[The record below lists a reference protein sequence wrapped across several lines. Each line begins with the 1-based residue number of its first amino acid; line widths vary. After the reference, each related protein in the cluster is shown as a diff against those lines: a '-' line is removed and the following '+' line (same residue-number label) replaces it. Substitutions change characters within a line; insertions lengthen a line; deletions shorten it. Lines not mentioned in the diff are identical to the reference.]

1 MSETIAPTQKLPFKM
16 YPLNKS
22 NSGSYSYFEAS
33 PIITFQFAQ
42 NVSRLI
48 NSNSMYLCGKM
59 KIMHKQGKQMPA
71 NRFDL
76 NGSAT
81 DDVEAYEQAA
91 YIDDRIGVNSF
102 VESVT
107 VGDLQGSM
115 YEQAKNYNRNLSS
128 AIAVTNSYKSLCT
141 YGNMS
146 LTSCPNNDVMA
157 RECSSEIE
165 FAIPLSCGYFQSNAS
180 IPLERGLEVK
190 INLAGDSQVVYGLS
204 GQNYVYQLSNVFM
217 MGDYMML
224 SKPLTGLQLNYS
236 SYHNFQNVM
245 NSGNDHQNIQL
256 HLSMVNNLFH
266 NFIPANWTNNF
277 NYNSFSTCPLLNST
291 NDANGYAEAL
301 MKQYNINRGAVRYPN
316 NYPVN
321 ERVANENSAYQTIR
335 SRHYLNSI
343 YPYAKN
349 KSCLVSPQSEARTDM
364 VMARTDEWK
373 TPQSSDQGFVRQ
385 WVKAN
390 DAAWSRSGVYEKAAH
405 VWGIGVTLD
414 ALHVRQYSN
423 YANASYNYSV
433 ESALDNT
440 ATNVFIFCTAVTELE
455 SSKKGRQIIAVN

>member
-1 MSETIAPTQKLPFKM
+1 MSQMIAPTQKMPFKM

-22 NSGSYSYFEAS
+22 SSGSYSYFEAS

-48 NSNSMYLCGKM
+48 NSNSMFLHGKM

-115 YEQAKNYNRNLSS
+115 LEQAKNYNRNLSS

-146 LTSCPNNDVMA
+146 LTSCANNDVMA

-180 IPLERGLEVK
+180 IPLERGLEIKV
-190 INLAGDSQVVYGLS
+190 NLAGDSQVIYGMS
-204 GQNYVYQLSNVFM
+204 GSNYVYQLSNVFIA
-217 MGDYMML
+217 GDYMML

-266 NFIPANWTNNF
+266 NFIPATWTNNF
-277 NYNSFSTCPLLNST
+277 NYNSFSTCPILNKT

-301 MKQYNINRGAVRYPN
+301 VKQYNINRGAVRYPN

-321 ERVANENSAYQTIR
+321 ERVANENDAYQTVR

-343 YPYAKN
+343 TSYAKN

-364 VMARTDEWK
+364 VMARDDEWK
-373 TPQSSDQGFVRQ
+373 TPQSTDQGFVRQ
-385 WVKAN
+385 WVKSN
-390 DAAWSRSGVYEKAAH
+390 NAAWARSGEYEKAAQ
-405 VWGIGVTLD
+405 VWGIGVSLD

-440 ATNVFIFCTAVTELE
+440 PTNVFIFCTAVTELE

>member
-1 MSETIAPTQKLPFKM
+1 MFL
-16 YPLNKS
+16 Y
-22 NSGSYSYFEAS
+22 
-33 PIITFQFAQ
+33 
-42 NVSRLI
+42 
-48 NSNSMYLCGKM
+48 GKM

-146 LTSCPNNDVMA
+146 LTSCANNDVMA

-190 INLAGDSQVVYGLS
+190 INLAGDSQVIYGMS
-204 GQNYVYQLSNVFM
+204 GSNYVYQLSNVFIA
-217 MGDYMML
+217 GDYMML

-266 NFIPANWTNNF
+266 NFIPATWTNNF
-277 NYNSFSTCPLLNST
+277 NYNSFSTCPILNKT

-301 MKQYNINRGAVRYPN
+301 VKQYNINRGAVRYPN

-321 ERVANENSAYQTIR
+321 ERVANENDSYQTVR

-343 YPYAKN
+343 TSYAKN

-364 VMARTDEWK
+364 VMARDDEWK
-373 TPQSSDQGFVRQ
+373 TPQSTDQGFVRQ
-385 WVKAN
+385 WVKSN
-390 DAAWSRSGVYEKAAH
+390 NAAWARDGEYEKAAH
-405 VWGIGVTLD
+405 IYGIGT
-414 ALHVRQYSN
+414 QYDCTFTRNFSN
-423 YANASYNYSV
+423 FANSSYNYSI

-440 ATNVFIFCTAVTELE
+440 PTNVFIFCTAVTELE